1 MWSRFVAKPVC
12 KANGR
17 QNKHCGRSHFHIKLS
32 WTKSRRSAKAKL
44 LKEHFSGVSYL
55 GHSTNRFCRQD
66 YTYLCCRMKV
76 ALTLSSLSS
85 LSRWWNRWLLWI
97 WERILWINPHGDDKI
112 IQTKHSLSGSDPLG
126 LDWFLVKITAN
137 FRSNW
142 KLNFEDLEIIQLK
155 VESRGAA
162 DRGTRMIRNFELCV
176 CLSWQMVY
184 FHNWN
189 RDWTKQ
195 SVT

>member
-12 KANGR
+12 KANGH
-17 QNKHCGRSHFHIKLS
+17 QNKHCDRFYFHIKLS

-44 LKEHFSGVSYL
+44 LHEHFSGVRVISVTRRI
-55 GHSTNRFCRQD
+55 SFARQD
-66 YTYLCCRMKV
+66 YTLSLLSHEDYTDPVFAV
-76 ALTLSSLSS
+76 ALVKSLTPVN
-85 LSRWWNRWLLWI
+85 LRKAFKDKPTWRWQNNPTQAVLIRKRPSWAWLI
-97 WERILWINPHGDDKI
+97 PCE
-112 IQTKHSLSGSDPLG
+112 
-126 LDWFLVKITAN
+126 ITAN

-176 CLSWQMVY
+176 CL
-184 FHNWN
+184 
-189 RDWTKQ
+189 
-195 SVT
+195 